1 MKYYTFNQNNSGGG
15 FHTDEAVAEY
25 VIIQAYSAEDAN
37 ERAENIGIYFNG
49 VDSGMD
55 CPCCGDRW
63 YHVSERDGY
72 SVPAIYGT
80 PLEELFKKKKRWGG
94 PHSMDDVRIYDNV
107 DVVVP
112 SGKPVLRAG

>member
-1 MKYYTFNQNNSGGG
+1 MNYYTFNQNNSGGH
-15 FHTDEAVAEY
+15 FDIDESVAEY

-37 ERAENIGIYFNG
+37 ERAEKIGIYFYG

-72 SVPAIYGT
+72 SVPSIYGV
-80 PLEELFKKKKRWGG
+80 PLQDVLKKKKSWGR
-94 PHSMDDVRIYDNV
+94 PNSMDGVRIYDNFEV
-107 DVVVP
+107 KRGVP
-112 SGKPVLRAG
+112 IRRGG